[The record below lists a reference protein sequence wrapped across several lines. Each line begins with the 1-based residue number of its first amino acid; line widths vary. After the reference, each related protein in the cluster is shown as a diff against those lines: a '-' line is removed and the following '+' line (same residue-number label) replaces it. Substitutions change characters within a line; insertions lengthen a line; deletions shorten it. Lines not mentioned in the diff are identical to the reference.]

1 MCLEIIDQKTFVNVK
16 SIHIHQKLNSEGKI
30 FHIGYKLSLENN
42 YKKKKRASLIKISIV
57 NYEEP
62 Y

>member
-42 YKKKKRASLIKISIV
+42 YKKKESVINKNQHCKL
-57 NYEEP
+57 
-62 Y
+62 